1 MESLVHLRAAAAPAC
16 CVSMNNRV
24 YCTICIRTLE
34 SGNCTSRGGLG
45 QMSLVNWLPNV
56 STQSRVF
63 ISGNEIQG
71 MVTYIPVGGGEK
83 WAGKM
88 GGKLKVWV
96 VTWVMG
102 GAVNK

>member
-1 MESLVHLRAAAAPAC
+1 MLQ
-16 CVSMNNRV
+16 N
-24 YCTICIRTLE
+24 LE
-34 SGNCTSRGGLG
+34 TALAGGLG

-71 MVTYIPVGGGEK
+71 MVTYIPVGGG
-83 WAGKM
+83 AGEMAVHGQEKM
-88 GGKLKVWV
+88 GRKLKAWL